1 MASATEAMKMILQ
14 AYSNKVSTKDEIV
27 IGLEDG
33 VLMLSADPQK
43 SNHVI
48 IKVEEM
54 NERLP
59 YTIKEV
65 TGI

>member
-1 MASATEAMKMILQ
+1 MAGATEVMKLIVQ
-14 AYSNKVSTKDEIV
+14 TYSNKVSTTSDIV

-33 VLMLSADPQK
+33 VLMLSADPKK
-43 SNHVI
+43 SNHLI